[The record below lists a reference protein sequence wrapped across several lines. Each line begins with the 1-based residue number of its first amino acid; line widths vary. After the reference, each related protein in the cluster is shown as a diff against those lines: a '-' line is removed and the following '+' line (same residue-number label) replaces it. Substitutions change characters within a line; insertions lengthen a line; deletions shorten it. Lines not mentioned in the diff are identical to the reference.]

1 MHMQKHCYAVY
12 STTPGPI
19 EPAAAMPEAE
29 RTAITDT
36 FAGDATVATY
46 TVAHGRDGAPQSGLF
61 ILDLPDGS
69 RTYARSEDADL
80 LARAE
85 KEELVGASLRIA
97 TGEGGVNRVD
107 A

>member
-1 MHMQKHCYAVY
+1 VY

-19 EPAAAMPEAE
+19 AAPAPLPEPE
-29 RTAITDT
+29 RTPITDT
-36 FAGDATVATY
+36 FSGDATVATY

-61 ILDLPDGS
+61 VVDLPDRS
-69 RTYARSEDADL
+69 RTYARSDDADL

-85 KEELVGASLRIA
+85 KEELVGTTVRIA

-107 A
+107 TN